1 VFFGAEGD
9 VGVAEEDGVGRL
21 VEEKC
26 IWFAG
31 EYGGGYFLLNGFQ
44 GWLFCP
50 SIKDNSSSL
59 GMQSSGYLEAA
70 RRRDWI
76 ECSV

>member
-1 VFFGAEGD
+1 MA
-9 VGVAEEDGVGRL
+9 GRIAAL
-21 VEEKC
+21 SRFISRLGEKA
-26 IWFAG
+26 ILLYQMPG

-44 GWLFCP
+44 GWLFRP